1 MAGSCEAVLLLC
13 CARCRYL
20 GAPAPRPSFP
30 SNTCTAAP
38 SSPRGGSRR
47 PPAFLC
53 PTCLVLLADALV
65 AEKGRRRRAREDANC
80 TLRRRRQEPR
90 CDASEGANADL
101 GQRSQ
106 CSYEPCVRLPL
117 CYMIDQGLQTT
128 GTQKRAAGRHTDG
141 GVTGPR
147 VAGASSRRFLLFLP
161 RSTPF
166 HADNIPTMLDV
177 KQLEQEL
184 QELRERR
191 REVSLQ
197 AERVRSLT
205 ALISRRRCVC
215 VLQPHSIHYRKRSM
229 RIIEHAISVTDRQGH
244 DVLQGSGRV
253 GGGAVL
259 RALRFA
265 HRVLRTRVLTSPP
278 LPPPQRPAGQAA
290 ARWTDRGSLCSRQRR
305 PRRPRRAAAA
315 TSVRAAG
322 AERQVAAR
330 C

>member
-229 RIIEHAISVTDRQGH
+229 RMHRTCDLG
-244 DVLQGSGRV
+244 DGSTG
-253 GGGAVL
+253 
-259 RALRFA
+259 
-265 HRVLRTRVLTSPP
+265 
-278 LPPPQRPAGQAA
+278 
-290 ARWTDRGSLCSRQRR
+290 
-305 PRRPRRAAAA
+305 PRRAAGVWARRRRR
-315 TSVRAAG
+315 RAARF
-322 AERQVAAR
+322 ALCASRAAHSR
-330 C
+330 AHFPAPPSAPTPRRPSSGSMD